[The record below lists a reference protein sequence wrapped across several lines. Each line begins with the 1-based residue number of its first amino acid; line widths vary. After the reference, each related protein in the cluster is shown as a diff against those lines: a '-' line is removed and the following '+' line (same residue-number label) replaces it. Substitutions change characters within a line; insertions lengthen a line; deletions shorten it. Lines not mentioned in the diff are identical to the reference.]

1 MAIFNSTTATT
12 KYRNNEPLS
21 PSLLMIGLA
30 AIEMA
35 ISGERKK
42 KLFLALFASVLVV
55 TAIVTIATTV
65 SFSKKKSSNTAAA
78 HSIIKSSCSATLYPE
93 LCYSTISSAP
103 DAETKVKNPKD
114 VIELSLNLTVTAVQ
128 SNYLSIKKLI
138 STRRKSLTEREKAAL
153 NDCLEL
159 VDETLDELFIA
170 EHELGDYPSFNKSIS
185 QHADDLKSLLS
196 AAMTNQ
202 ETCLDG
208 FSHDNADKK
217 VFFFS
222 FFFFLI
228 LNHTSLTNICVSD
241 MLLFG
246 LN

>member
-1 MAIFNSTTATT
+1 
-12 KYRNNEPLS
+12 
-21 PSLLMIGLA
+21 
-30 AIEMA
+30 MA

-42 KLFLALFASVLVV
+42 KLFLALFASILLV

-65 SFSKKKSSNTAAA
+65 SVSKKKSSNTAAA
-78 HSIIKSSCSATLYPE
+78 HSIIKSSCSSTLYPG

-103 DAETKVKNPKD
+103 DAETK
-114 VIELSLNLTVTAVQ
+114 

-159 VDETLDELFIA
+159 VDETLDELLVA
-170 EHELGDYPSFNKSIS
+170 EHDLSDYPSFNKSIS
-185 QHADDLKSLLS
+185 QHADDLKSLIS

-208 FSHDNADKK
+208 FSHDKADKK
-217 VFFFS
+217 V

-228 LNHTSLTNICVSD
+228 LNHTNICVSD
-241 MLLFG
+241 MLLF
-246 LN
+246 